1 MKKDDKYKVIA
12 VGPAKKPAWLMPEPP
27 GYQEVFIQA
36 KLLSITITWRN
47 FWIKP
52 LKTHRKDS
60 LRMNDNYVH
69 VRILL
74 INVYPG
80 VFWHLDGLD
89 NYFHFLL
96 YK

>member
-1 MKKDDKYKVIA
+1 
-12 VGPAKKPAWLMPEPP
+12 
-27 GYQEVFIQA
+27 
-36 KLLSITITWRN
+36 
-47 FWIKP
+47 
-52 LKTHRKDS
+52 
-60 LRMNDNYVH
+60 MNDNYVH